1 MSPDGQRALLA
12 GGILSY
18 GCKHFPMKRR
28 PEDYPPKP
36 LPDMFELNL
45 NTMCWVQV
53 GPQCLPCSP
62 CVPSSVNPSYS
73 PALSTSLE
81 ARAEG
86 LHCQAPRLPDTSEL
100 YLDAMCRVQ
109 MCLPDTHM
117 SPPASQEGEVYHA
130 LQKQALCHGM
140 QGPLPCI

>member
-18 GCKHFPMKRR
+18 DCKHFPMKRW

-53 GPQCLPCSP
+53 GAQCLPCSP
-62 CVPSSVNPSYS
+62 CVLSLVTPSYS

-86 LHCQAPRLPDTSEL
+86 LHCQAPRLPDISEL
-100 YLDAMCRVQ
+100 HLDAMCRVQ
-109 MCLPDTHM
+109 MCFPDAHM
-117 SPPASQEGEVYHA
+117 FPPASHEGESYHA
-130 LQKQALCHGM
+130 LRKQAHRHKM